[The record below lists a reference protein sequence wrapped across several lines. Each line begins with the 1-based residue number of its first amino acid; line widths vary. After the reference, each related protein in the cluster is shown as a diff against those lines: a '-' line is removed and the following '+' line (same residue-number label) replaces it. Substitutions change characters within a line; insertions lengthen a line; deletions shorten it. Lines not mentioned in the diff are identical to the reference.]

1 MVAQWDE
8 RPFKGLSKRCNSLT
22 WVQIPAA
29 AQGGR
34 KKVLVATSM
43 GKHGNK
49 HKLWEKVEQKKIDLS
64 ELNSVGPLCGT
75 LLRMQY

>member
-1 MVAQWDE
+1 MVAQSVE

-22 WVQIPAA
+22 WVQIPAG

-49 HKLWEKVEQKKIDLS
+49 HKLWEKVEQFFYLS
-64 ELNSVGPLCGT
+64 ELNSGAPLCGT
-75 LLRMQY
+75 FLRMQY